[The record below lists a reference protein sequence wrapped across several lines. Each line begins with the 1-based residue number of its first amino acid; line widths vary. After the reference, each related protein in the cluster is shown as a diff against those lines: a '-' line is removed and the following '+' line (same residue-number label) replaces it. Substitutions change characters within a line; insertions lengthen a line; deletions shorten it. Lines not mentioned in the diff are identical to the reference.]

1 VTNETRELCS
11 GKELQLV
18 LRGMDSSNQQ
28 ALESLAVDSA
38 TARTPRG
45 SRASGGG
52 PSVVRRKVF
61 FLLDSLNVGGTETQ
75 AVELAIRL
83 NSERYEVTLGCL
95 RARGPLR
102 ERLAAAAVS
111 VCEFYPKGGSD
122 SIQGIYQMFRL
133 AIFLR
138 RGGFRIVH
146 THDLYANLLG
156 IPAAMIARV
165 PVIISS
171 QRDLSHLGL
180 YQTRRRV
187 WLRHLQRL
195 STAVLTNAG
204 AVRDALLAEN
214 HFAREKVRV
223 IHNGVDMQKFA
234 HGSRDREWLKQDTA
248 QEKWIGLVGNMHSDV
263 KGHPWLIAAAELITR
278 EFPATR
284 FVLVGDGELRKDYE
298 RQVAELGLG
307 RHFLFLGHRDDVP
320 RVLAC
325 CDIAILPSKAE
336 GLPNAVL
343 EYLAVGLPT
352 VATRV
357 GGNTEI
363 IQDGKTGLLIPPED
377 SAALAEGILRLL
389 REPGFAASLGK
400 NGREYVASEFSF
412 KKMIENT
419 DQLYTELLHSRGA
432 E

>member
-1 VTNETRELCS
+1 
-11 GKELQLV
+11 
-18 LRGMDSSNQQ
+18 MDSSNEQ

-38 TARTPRG
+38 TAPGSRG
-45 SRASGGG
+45 GRASGGG
-52 PSVVRRKVF
+52 PGVVRRKVF

-83 NSERYEVTLGCL
+83 DSERYAVTLGCL
-95 RARGPLR
+95 RARGPLL
-102 ERLAAAAVS
+102 ERLAGSAVS
-111 VCEFYPKGGSD
+111 VCEFYPKGGFD
-122 SIQGIYQMFRL
+122 SIRGMYQMFRL
-133 AIFLR
+133 ANFLR
-138 RGGFRIVH
+138 RGGFQIVH

-156 IPAAMIARV
+156 IPAAVIARV

-187 WLRHLQRL
+187 WLRRLQKR

-204 AVRDALLAEN
+204 AVRDAVLAEN
-214 HFAREKVRV
+214 HFAPEKVRV

-234 HGSRDREWLKQDTA
+234 YGSRDREWLKQA
-248 QEKWIGLVGNMHSDV
+248 SAREKWIALVGNMHSDV
-263 KGHPWLIAAAELITR
+263 KGHPWLIAAAGTITR
-278 EFPATR
+278 EFPETR
-284 FVLVGDGELRKDYE
+284 FLLMGDGEQRKDYE

-307 RHFLFLGHRDDVP
+307 RHFLFLGRRDDVP

-325 CDIAILPSKAE
+325 CDIAVLPSKAE

-357 GGNTEI
+357 GGNAEI
-363 IQDGKTGLLIPPED
+363 IQDGKTGLLVPPED
-377 SAALAEGILRLL
+377 SSALAEAILRLL
-389 REPGFAASLGK
+389 RDPGFATSLGK
-400 NGREYVASEFSF
+400 NGREYVAAEFSF
-412 KKMIENT
+412 QKMIENT